1 VRETLFA
8 CRFYNTSDKTNARRF
23 SREIATVE
31 ADELLI
37 WTGLGKSGGKLHRHA
52 FLFNLSKEKHQ
63 IYIAHNNNDNVI
75 TVLCS
80 SVVSIATPI
89 SAHVDTVKTA

>member
-23 SREIATVE
+23 SREIAPVE

-37 WTGLGKSGGKLHRHA
+37 WIGLGKSGGKLH
-52 FLFNLSKEKHQ
+52 LFNLSKEKHQ
-63 IYIAHNNNDNVI
+63 IYIAPHNNNDNVI